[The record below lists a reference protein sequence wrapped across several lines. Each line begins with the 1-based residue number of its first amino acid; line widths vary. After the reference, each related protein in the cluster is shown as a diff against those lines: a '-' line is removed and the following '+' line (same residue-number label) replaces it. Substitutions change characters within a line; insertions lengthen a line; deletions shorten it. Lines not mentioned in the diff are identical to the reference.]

1 MTEKP
6 HQECPFEECGS
17 SDAFSYNTDG
27 FGYCHSCHSKYPSNK
42 PVYDWAEE
50 KYPLKEKK
58 AKVKKEITDVT
69 YEGIR
74 GLDADVAKLYGIQLQ
89 LDVDG
94 EPVQYAFRYP
104 NNTKY
109 LQVERPNGKK
119 QIHMKNKGVK
129 NLSLFGPDFNA
140 GSSSRIYI
148 TEGEFD
154 AASLYQ
160 VLGKTYPVVSLPSSS
175 IGDDFVKHNHD
186 YLSKFKEI
194 VYAGE
199 LDDPGRKSAERLYKA
214 YPDKFYYVP
223 LTKWKD
229 ANEFLEK
236 GDGEDLMWAARK
248 PQRYSP
254 DNFFCS
260 EDEFEKILRE
270 ENPYE
275 YLETGHSGIDYMCRG
290 LVKGGLTFIKAPPG
304 TGKTE
309 LVRYFERAVLQADSK
324 LGLIHM
330 EEMKSFTLRAMAT
343 YELGVNVR
351 TKEDALENGIDEEQ
365 VIEAAKKA
373 SKGENTIIFEMRSHD
388 EPIEIIE
395 YCRLAAGVYGAEF
408 IFIDHIQRLVYK
420 GGIENATSN
429 LTKIASNMAEL
440 AKELN
445 IGIIAIS
452 HLNEEGH
459 TKYAKSLEEEAIIC
473 IKIDRDKDAEDEREK
488 NTTEFY
494 IEKNRPFS
502 RLGPAGK
509 VFYDPETTLLEEI
522 TFEV

>member
-1 MTEKP
+1 MSEKP
-6 HQECPFEECGS
+6 QQECPYVACGS

-27 FGYCHSCHSKYPSNK
+27 YGKCHSCKRSYPSK
-42 PVYDWAEE
+42 EPMFEWAKE
-50 KYPLKEKK
+50 KYPVKEK
-58 AKVKKEITDVT
+58 KVKKEVVSLT

-89 LDVDG
+89 LDADG
-94 EPVQYAFRYP
+94 EPVQYAFKYP
-104 NNTKY
+104 HNTKY
-109 LQVERPNGKK
+109 LDVERIDGKK
-119 QIHMKNKGVK
+119 KIWMKERGVK
-129 NLSLFGPDFNA
+129 LNELFGPEFNA
-140 GSSSRIYI
+140 GSSKKIYI

-160 VLGKTYPVVSLPSSS
+160 VMGKSYPVVSLPSSS
-175 IGDDFVKHNHD
+175 IGDDFVIHVHP
-186 YLSKFKEI
+186 YLSKFEQI
-194 VYAGE
+194 IYAGE
-199 LDDPGRKSAERLYKA
+199 LDEPGKKAAERLYKA
-214 YPDKFYYVP
+214 YPSKFYYVP

-236 GDGEDLMWAARK
+236 GDAEDLKWAAFK

-275 YLETGHSGIDYMCRG
+275 YLPTGHTGIDYMTRG
-290 LVKGGLTFIKAPPG
+290 LVKGGVTFIKAPPG

-309 LVRYFERAVLQADSK
+309 LVRYFERAVLQSGAK
-324 LGLIHM
+324 LGLVHM
-330 EEMKSFTLRAMAT
+330 EEMKSTTLRAMAT

-351 TKEDALENGIDEEQ
+351 TKEDAIENNVSEET
-365 VIEAAKKA
+365 VIQAAKEA

-388 EPIEIIE
+388 EPVEIVE
-395 YCRLAAGVYGAEF
+395 YCRLAAGVYGAEYV
-408 IFIDHIQRLVYK
+408 FIDHIQRLVYK

-429 LTKIASNMAEL
+429 LTKIASLLAEL
-440 AKELN
+440 GKELN

-452 HLNEEGH
+452 HLNEDGH

-473 IKIDRDKDAEDEREK
+473 IKISRNKEAEDEREK
-488 NTTEFY
+488 NTTDFY
-494 IEKNRPFS
+494 VEKNRPFS
-502 RLGPAGK
+502 RIGDAGK
-509 VFYDPETTLLEEI
+509 VYFDPETTILEEV
-522 TFEV
+522 TFDV